1 MLLVAGAEL
10 FVEHAAAAAGRLGLT
25 VVAVGVLLA
34 GAEPEELLTAVLA
47 SARDRPGLAAG
58 DALGANITML
68 TAVLGLAA
76 LLRPLPVGRRV
87 RRYAVGAAA
96 AGLLAVAVLLDGR
109 VGRLEGGLLLV
120 AYAALVAAVW
130 RLERTPPAI
139 GELAEL
145 DDDGPDRAPGLSLL
159 LVVVGLAVMTA
170 GGAAAV
176 EGAVRVVAAL
186 GRTDEAVG
194 LVVLGLATT
203 AELFALVLAAARR
216 GVEEVAVA
224 AVVGSAAYNATT
236 TVGAAAVVA
245 PLEVEGLLVPGLVAA
260 ALPLAVVAAGRS
272 GRVGRGGGAL
282 LAAAYPVFVVLV
294 LGRL

>member
-109 VGRLEGGLLLV
+109 VSRLEGGLLLL

>member
-109 VGRLEGGLLLV
+109 VGRLEGGLLLL